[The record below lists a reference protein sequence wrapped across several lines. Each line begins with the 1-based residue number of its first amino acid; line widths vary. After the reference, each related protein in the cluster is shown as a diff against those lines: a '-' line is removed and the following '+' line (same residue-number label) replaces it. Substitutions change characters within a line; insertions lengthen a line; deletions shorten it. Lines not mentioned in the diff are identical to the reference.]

1 MASLSNDK
9 GGLRRIVVKCGDGV
23 RRPLRLGRI
32 PDKHAATIFA
42 HVSRLEACQFDGS
55 APSPQTSA
63 WLSEVSDTLRSRLVA
78 LGLTAP
84 KIDARV
90 MTLQD
95 LVDAYKARPRWAKLK
110 PNSVRNQTQ
119 WLRYLLAHFGP
130 ECPVPSIVEADGE
143 DYHGTLRLPKSEGGK
158 GKGLSRS
165 SAESAC
171 SMAHR
176 VFRYAVKARIIDRN
190 PFDDT
195 PRGKGPRG
203 NNVNVPA
210 ADALAVMA
218 ELPDTQWK
226 LLFALSRWGGLRCP
240 SEPRLLTWDDID
252 WDRQR
257 FLVHAPKTEH
267 REGHGTR
274 WVPIFPELAELFD
287 QRWQE
292 AEPGDK
298 LVLPFMATRTA
309 GTFSRRVA
317 RAVVFAG
324 VKPWPRLFHSMR
336 STRQTELADRFPIHT
351 VCAWIGNSEAV
362 ATKHYLQ
369 TTEAHFAEA
378 AHNAAQTTP
387 AKARQGKT
395 RRSVPMRK
403 PLDSRTVAVAGVGG
417 L

>member
-1 MASLSNDK
+1 
-9 GGLRRIVVKCGDGV
+9 
-23 RRPLRLGRI
+23 
-32 PDKHAATIFA
+32 
-42 HVSRLEACQFDGS
+42 
-55 APSPQTSA
+55 
-63 WLSEVSDTLRSRLVA
+63 
-78 LGLTAP
+78 
-84 KIDARV
+84 
-90 MTLQD
+90 
-95 LVDAYKARPRWAKLK
+95 
-110 PNSVRNQTQ
+110 
-119 WLRYLLAHFGP
+119 
-130 ECPVPSIVEADGE
+130 
-143 DYHGTLRLPKSEGGK
+143 
-158 GKGLSRS
+158 
-165 SAESAC
+165 
-171 SMAHR
+171 
-176 VFRYAVKARIIDRN
+176 
-190 PFDDT
+190 
-195 PRGKGPRG
+195 
-203 NNVNVPA
+203 
-210 ADALAVMA
+210 MA
-218 ELPDTQWK
+218 EQWK

-287 QRWQE
+287 QRWNE
-292 AEPGDK
+292 AEPGDM

-351 VCAWIGNSEAV
+351 VCTWIGNSEAI

-369 TTEAHFAEA
+369 TTEQHFAEA
-378 AHNAAQTTP
+378 ARNAAQTT
-387 AKARQGKT
+387 AKPRQGKT
-395 RRSVPMRK
+395 RRSVAKRK